1 MAHRAAGRL
10 KWATFTPLFWVLA
23 AMYLGHRLWAWLS
36 FPRAFWVRHYL
47 DDLLCLPLILTVS
60 LFFMRALFGPAV
72 RFTKYQVAFAVAFV
86 ALAFEIFFPLFLP
99 RYTSDFWDVVLYA
112 IGGYIFYRFLNR

>member
-1 MAHRAAGRL
+1 M
-10 KWATFTPLFWVLA
+10 
-23 AMYLGHRLWAWLS
+23 
-36 FPRAFWVRHYL
+36 
-47 DDLLCLPLILTVS
+47 PLILTVS